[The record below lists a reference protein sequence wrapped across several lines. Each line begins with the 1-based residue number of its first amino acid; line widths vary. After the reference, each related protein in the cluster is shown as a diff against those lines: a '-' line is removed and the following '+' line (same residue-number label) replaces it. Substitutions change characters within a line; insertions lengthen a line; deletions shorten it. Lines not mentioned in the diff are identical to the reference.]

1 VERLIDIDVVVL
13 AGGMGSRLG
22 ELSINTPKPM
32 QKILDTPFLE
42 YLLNYLVSFNFKRI
56 ILSVGY
62 RSETIMDYFGD
73 TYKDTKIE
81 YSTED
86 EPMGT
91 GGAIKKAMSL
101 ISSKEFFVLNGDSY
115 LEHDF
120 NGMFKVYRKYKKY
133 VLSAVKLKD
142 CSRYGA
148 LEVSNR
154 KIVKFTEKNI
164 STSGFINAGC
174 YLLDK
179 SILKSF
185 DNDRFS
191 FEEWMTK
198 NIKVID
204 FYVHKS
210 KKDFIDIGIPD
221 DLQKAEI
228 FF

>member
-1 VERLIDIDVVVL
+1 MDTDVVVL

-42 YLLNYLVSFNFKRI
+42 YLLNYLVNFNFKRI

-73 TYKDTKIE
+73 TFKDTKIV

-91 GGAIKKAMSL
+91 GGAIKKAMSV
-101 ISSKEFFVLNGDSY
+101 IASKEFFVLNGDSY

-120 NGMFKVYRKYKKY
+120 NEMFKVYRKYKKY

-148 LEVSNR
+148 LELRNR

-164 STSGFINAGC
+164 STSGYINAGC
-174 YLLDK
+174 YLLDF
-179 SILKSF
+179 SILTSF
-185 DNDRFS
+185 DKDKFS
-191 FEEWMTK
+191 FEEWMME
-198 NIKVID
+198 NIKDIEFVI
-204 FYVHKS
+204 YKNN
-210 KKDFIDIGIPD
+210 KDFIDIGTPD
-221 DLQKAEI
+221 DLFKATS
-228 FF
+228 FFNV

>member
-1 VERLIDIDVVVL
+1 MDIDVVVL

-32 QKILDTPFLE
+32 QKILGIPFLE
-42 YLLNYLVSFNFKRI
+42 YLLNYLVNFNFKRI
-56 ILSVGY
+56 TLSVGY

-73 TYKDTKIE
+73 NFKDTKIV

-101 ISSKEFFVLNGDSY
+101 ISSKQFFVLNGDSY

-148 LEVSNR
+148 LELKNR

-164 STSGFINAGC
+164 STSGYINAGC

-179 SILKSF
+179 SILTSF
-185 DNDRFS
+185 VNDKFS
-191 FEEWMTK
+191 FEEWMME
-198 NIKVID
+198 NIKDIEFVI
-204 FYVHKS
+204 YKNN
-210 KKDFIDIGIPD
+210 KNFIDIGTPD
-221 DLQKAEI
+221 DLFKATS
-228 FF
+228 FFNV